1 MIRMMRGWF
10 AKDMAIDLGT
20 ANTIIYV
27 ERQGIVLNEP
37 SVVAMND
44 TGGNSKR
51 IRAVG
56 YAAKTNA
63 GQDPK
68 RHFSR
73 AAHERRRYR
82 RLSYHR
88 ANAKLLH

>member
-37 SVVAMND
+37 SVVAMM
-44 TGGNSKR
+44 TL
-51 IRAVG
+51 
-56 YAAKTNA
+56 AATQNA
-63 GQDPK
+63 FAPSVTPPNKCWARPQTAFQSCGP
-68 RHFSR
+68 
-73 AAHERRRYR
+73 
-82 RLSYHR
+82 
-88 ANAKLLH
+88 

>member
-56 YAAKTNA
+56 YAPNKCWARPQTA
-63 GQDPK
+63 FQSCGP
-68 RHFSR
+68 
-73 AAHERRRYR
+73 
-82 RLSYHR
+82 
-88 ANAKLLH
+88 